1 MRIIKLTAAVLIPAA
16 ALGSGRAAC
25 GGASGSPTYQAKGG
39 TRSGG
44 AVVQSDSGTEVV
56 GWIGEGGTLTFP
68 DVIVPTGCVI
78 SGPDAGYAD
87 GIAALGTTTPTR
99 GHQQQQF
106 QQPSSSGRR
115 GQCPATQEGRITRTT
130 SGYGPQ
136 NAPDNNPN
144 YNGSNVPQ

>member
-1 MRIIKLTAAVLIPAA
+1 MSIIKLTAAVLIPALRPVPGWQLVA
-16 ALGSGRAAC
+16 AQVAARRTR
-25 GGASGSPTYQAKGG
+25 PKGG

-68 DVIVPTGCVI
+68 DITVPTGCVI
-78 SGPDAGYAD
+78 SGREAGYAD

-115 GQCPATQEGRITRTT
+115 SQCPATQEGRITRTMG
-130 SGYGPQ
+130 GYGPQ